1 MSNNKNTIV
10 RMGVAA
16 MAAAGLW
23 LAGASG
29 AAGAGGTAYVA
40 ERGFTSTPIGHA
52 QFCAQH
58 PTECLPN
65 PHVVA
70 AFELTEPRW
79 RQLLEVNA
87 EINASIIPVTDAV
100 LYKVEE
106 YWTYPHGYGDCED
119 FVLAKRRALI
129 DLGWPASTLLVT
141 VVREANGDGHA
152 VLTVRTD
159 RGDLVLDNQDGLIR
173 LWSETPYTYIKR
185 QSQTNSG
192 HWVELIDSRAV
203 STVAGIGK

>member
-1 MSNNKNTIV
+1 MSNHNTIV
-10 RMGVAA
+10 RMG
-16 MAAAGLW
+16 AAALAAIGLW
-23 LAGASG
+23 LAAASG
-29 AAGAGGTAYVA
+29 AAAGSTAFVG
-40 ERGFTSTPIGHA
+40 ESGSTSMPIGHA
-52 QFCAQH
+52 QFCAER
-58 PTECLPN
+58 PDECLPN
-65 PHVVA
+65 DHVVA
-70 AFELTEPRW
+70 AFELTELRW

-87 EINASIIPVTDAV
+87 EINGSVVPVTDAV
-100 LYKVEE
+100 LYQVEE

-159 RGDLVLDNQDGLIR
+159 RGDLVLDNQDGMIR

-185 QSQTNSG
+185 QSQVSSG
-192 HWVELIDSRAV
+192 AWVDLVDSRAV
-203 STVAGIGK
+203 STVAGIGE